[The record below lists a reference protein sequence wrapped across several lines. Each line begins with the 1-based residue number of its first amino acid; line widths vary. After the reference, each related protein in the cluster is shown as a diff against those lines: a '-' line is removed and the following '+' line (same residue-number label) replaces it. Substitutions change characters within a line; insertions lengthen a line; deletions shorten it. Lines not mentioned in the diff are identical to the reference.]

1 MSFLESLFSG
11 AKAFIREVVVPVLH
25 AAKQVAVETVR
36 VVLEEI
42 DRSEFGRAATRL
54 IDGAAR
60 QYFGRA
66 EDLAAEQREIA
77 ERARRDGR
85 RSTRDVDRLR
95 EIDLERRK
103 LREDLDTA
111 QASEASVALKNA
123 AGELVARPV
132 SDDETSAAVG
142 ILSSRVCPACGGTM
156 RIRQGRFN
164 GTTQRRSFYWL
175 CSAHPGACKTIPFD
189 PVKENLTALRRADP
203 NLDLPLKER
212 REIWERKDVIR
223 GTQIRL
229 RQHLGEKDHEVICPH
244 HLLPMKLLE
253 QPNSSGL
260 LLSTYQYVCL
270 HVDDDGR
277 ACQHRVPLET
287 FPQVSESLRRS
298 EGAGIIR

>member
-1 MSFLESLFSG
+1 MGFLESLFSG

-42 DRSEFGRAATRL
+42 DRSEFGRATTRL
-54 IDGAAR
+54 IDGAAHR
-60 QYFGRA
+60 YFSHA

-77 ERARRDGR
+77 ERTKRDGR
-85 RSTRDVDRLR
+85 RSTRDDDRLR

-103 LREDLDTA
+103 LREELDA
-111 QASEASVALKNA
+111 AKGSEASLALKDA
-123 AGELVARPV
+123 AAELVASPV

-142 ILSSRVCPACGGTM
+142 ILSSRVCPTCGGTM
-156 RIRQGRFN
+156 GIRQGGFN
-164 GTTQRRSFYWL
+164 GTTRRRNFYWL
-175 CSAHPGACKTIPFD
+175 CSAHPGACPTIHFD
-189 PVKENLTALRRADP
+189 PVKQKLTALRRPDP
-203 NLDLPLKER
+203 NLDLPIKER

-223 GTQIRL
+223 GSQIRL
-229 RQHLGEKDHEVICPH
+229 RQHLGEQDHEVICPH

-260 LLSTYQYVCL
+260 LLSTYQYICL